1 MHSIKMRLRSWL
13 RGESYTLV
21 MYALVSL
28 GVRAGSI
35 TTRAPTFSL
44 LLTARNECP
53 GTLQGQGRKASA
65 ALWWWGFGG
74 AVTAGRS
81 KRCRGSGAG
90 MKVYV

>member
-28 GVRAGSI
+28 GVRAVYSGSI
-35 TTRAPTFSL
+35 TTLAPPFSL

-53 GTLQGQGRKASA
+53 GTQHCRAREGKRVL
-65 ALWWWGFGG
+65 LYGG
-74 AVTAGRS
+74 GGW
-81 KRCRGSGAG
+81 RGGP
-90 MKVYV
+90 